1 MAQLGNVRIDGLDLS
16 GSMRNDLA
24 AGMSASQFNSKYSA
38 SVPGFRPIALSRQVG
53 GMAAPAA
60 APAAPAG
67 PSIQDQLA
75 AERAKWNGEVNSQ
88 YTKVNDAV
96 ANARN
101 PLDIYN
107 EALSR
112 LGIGDAR
119 TRVTGLRQSLLDT
132 ENLIRALPGDVSA
145 RTTEFNLS
153 ENQRRRMVSQESE
166 PLTQRQAVE
175 GRNLE
180 MANAD
185 VKDILAQGSAE
196 SEMEYKFQTDQ
207 RSAMMDQLKTA
218 INRSDNAADREQWQK
233 SYDQLERKQQQE
245 AQLAREKFDFEKQQ
259 AAISNAR
266 AASSGGG
273 SSSSKAAASKTSA
286 QAGILKSLNAN
297 RGKDGYV
304 SPTTYRAGKSDWVQ
318 SGYSGDEYDK
328 VFGYL
333 RNPAHAANPSWQQY
347 QKG

>member
-16 GSMRNDLA
+16 GGMRNDLA

-38 SVPGFRPIALSRQVG
+38 SVPGFRPIALSRQIG
-53 GMAAPAA
+53 GMAAPAQA

-67 PSIQDQLA
+67 PSEADRLG
-75 AERAKWNGEVNSQ
+75 AERNRWQGEVNTQ
-88 YTKVNDAV
+88 YGKVNDAV

-132 ENLIRALPGDVSA
+132 ENLIRNVEGDVGQ
-145 RTTEFNLS
+145 RTS
-153 ENQRRRMVSQESE
+153 EKIVSQAQKNRLVAQEQN
-166 PLTQRQAVE
+166 PLAQQAGVL

-180 MANAD
+180 MESAN
-185 VKDILAQGSAE
+185 VKDILSQGTAE
-196 SEMEYKFQTDQ
+196 SEMEYRFQTDQ
-207 RSAMMDQLKTA
+207 RGAMMDQLKTA
-218 INRSDNAADREQWQK
+218 IGRSDNAADREQWQK
-233 SYDQLERKQQQE
+233 SYDQLERKQQEE
-245 AQLAREKFDFEKQQ
+245 ARMAREKFDYQKGQD
-259 AAISNAR
+259 AIANAR
-266 AASSGGG
+266 ASSGGG
-273 SSSSKAAASKTSA
+273 GGGSNAASAKSSV
-286 QAGILKSLNAN
+286 QSGILKSLNVN

-328 VFGYL
+328 VYGYL
-333 RNPAHAANPSWQQY
+333 KNPAHAANPKWQQY
-347 QKG
+347 